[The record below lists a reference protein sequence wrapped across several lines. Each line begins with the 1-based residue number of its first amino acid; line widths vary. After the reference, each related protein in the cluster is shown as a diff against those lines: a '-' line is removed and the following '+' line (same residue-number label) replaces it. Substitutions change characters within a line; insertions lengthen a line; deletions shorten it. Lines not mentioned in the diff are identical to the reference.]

1 MLIREERVLLGN
13 RVKDCFYVEQFL
25 FYLNQ

>member
-1 MLIREERVLLGN
+1 MLFRDEPVLLGSM
-13 RVKDCFYVEQFL
+13 VKDCFCVEHFL

>member
-1 MLIREERVLLGN
+1 MLVRKERVLLGSM
-13 RVKDCFYVEQFL
+13 VKDCFCVELFL